1 MKHRAQLIRS
11 KRSQA
16 SRIGETAP
24 LWRSFWLFA
33 PLLVIVTFLAYR
45 PAWHGQPL
53 WDDDAHMTRA
63 GLQSFEGLERIWLEP
78 GATQQ
83 YYPLTHTAFWI
94 EHRLWGHETL
104 GYHLVNIALHLLIA
118 LMLVRILQALEIKG
132 AYLAAAVFALHPVHV
147 ESVAWITE
155 LKNTLA
161 GVFFV
166 AAALACVR
174 FDKTRRSRPYALA
187 LTAFAL
193 GLLAKSAIATLPAA
207 LLVVLWWRRGRLE
220 WRRDVAPLAP
230 FFALGLGAGVMTAW
244 VERRYVIG
252 ALTTDFGLAPL
263 ERVLLAGRALW
274 FYLGKLLWPVDLMFF
289 YPRWEISRSAW
300 WLYLFPL
307 GALGL
312 MIGLWVLRKR
322 SRGPLA
328 ALLFFVAALLP
339 ALGFVDVYPFR
350 YSYVADH
357 FQYLASLGVIVFL
370 CAVTVSWMERQSARR
385 RMAGQVSCLVV
396 LAVLSMLTW
405 RQSGLYASSETLYR
419 RTLERNPRC
428 WLALNNLGV
437 ISLERQDYDRAE
449 RLFFESLRLNPGYEA
464 ALNNCGFVLAR
475 HGRVDEAIVYYR
487 RALEIWPEYPDANV
501 NLGNA
506 LFAQGKFDG
515 AIGHYTQALRLRPEL
530 VEPHNNMA
538 FALLAQGKPREA
550 ILQFEE
556 ALRLDDSTTTALV
569 GLARTLAVSGD
580 PDIRNGARAV
590 GLAERAAWLSRRSDP
605 LILDVLA
612 AAYAEAGR
620 FDDAVSAA
628 GAALDRARE
637 TNRGD
642 LVIELERRLRL
653 YRSGLPFHENNL

>member
-1 MKHRAQLIRS
+1 MNRRARPIRS
-11 KRSQA
+11 ERSQA
-16 SRIGETAP
+16 PGTGGTAP
-24 LWRSFWLFA
+24 LGRSLWLFA
-33 PLLVIVTFLAYR
+33 PLLVLATFLAYR
-45 PAWHGQPL
+45 PAWHGQPV
-53 WDDDAHMTRA
+53 WDDGAHMTRA

-83 YYPLTHTAFWI
+83 YYPLTHTVFWI

-104 GYHLVNIALHLLIA
+104 GYHIVNIALHLLIA
-118 LMLVRILQALEIKG
+118 LTLVRILQVLEIKG

-147 ESVAWITE
+147 ETVAWITE
-155 LKNTLA
+155 LKNTLS

-166 AAALACVR
+166 AATLAYLR
-174 FDKTRRSRPYALA
+174 FDDTRRTRPYALA

-193 GLLAKSAIATLPAA
+193 GLLAKSVIATLPAA

-220 WRRDVAPLAP
+220 WRRDVAPLVP
-230 FFALGLGAGVMTAW
+230 FFALGLGAGFMTAW
-244 VERRYVIG
+244 VERHYVIG
-252 ALTTDFGLAPL
+252 PLTMDFGLAPL

-274 FYLGKLLWPVDLMFF
+274 FYLGKLLWPADLMFF
-289 YPRWEISRSAW
+289 YPRWVISRSAW

-312 MIGLWVLRKR
+312 VIGLWVLRKR
-322 SRGPLA
+322 ARGPLA

-350 YSYVADH
+350 YSFVADH
-357 FQYLASLGVIVFL
+357 FQYLASLGVIVLL
-370 CAVTVSWMERQSARR
+370 CGVAASWTEGQSPRR
-385 RMAGQVSCLVV
+385 RMAGRVSCLVV

-405 RQSGLYASSETLYR
+405 RQSGSYANSETLYR
-419 RTLERNPRC
+419 QTLERNPRC

-437 ISLERQDYDRAE
+437 ISLGRRDYVGAE
-449 RLFFESLRLNPGYEA
+449 RLFFESLRLNPGYEV

-475 HGRVDEAIVYYR
+475 RGRVDEAIGYYR
-487 RALEIWPEYPDANV
+487 RALDIWPEYPDANV

-506 LFAQGKFDG
+506 LFGQGKLDE
-515 AIGHYTQALRLRPEL
+515 AIEHYRRALRLRPEL

-550 ILQFEE
+550 IPQFEE

-580 PDIRNGARAV
+580 PSIRNGARAV
-590 GLAERAAWLSRRSDP
+590 DLAERAAGLTHRSDP
-605 LILDVLA
+605 LVLDVLA

-620 FDDAVSAA
+620 FDDAVSTE

-637 TNRGD
+637 ANRGD
-642 LVIELERRLRL
+642 LLIELEGRLRL
-653 YRSGLPFHENNL
+653 YRSGVPFHENSF